1 MNRFIRY
8 WNQNRKNIL
17 ITLLIV
23 IFIFIIIKVINNL
36 LKEDNKN
43 ISYTN
48 TMQIEDTSIPKESV
62 ITGQEVPEEITNNN
76 LDIIKSFV
84 EFCNTKQ
91 YERAYNL
98 LSDEC
103 KKEKYHTINEFTEIY
118 CKKIFE
124 SEKTYNLELW
134 FTNEGDYTYR
144 VTYINNNILQTGNI
158 DSSKNFEDYIT
169 VTIENKLNISSFIKK
184 KTINSKSE
192 NEQFS
197 ISITNEYVYKDYT
210 EYEITIKNNSDNTIL
225 ISNGNSDDISITDKN
240 DVKYK
245 SALNEN
251 PIKDFEINPNAE
263 KTIRVK
269 FYKIYGTDR
278 KIEFMK
284 FNNII
289 LDAEKYSTN
298 PNDELNKTEMVI
310 NL

>member
-48 TMQIEDTSIPKESV
+48 TIQIEDTSIPKESV

-103 KKEKYHTINEFTEIY
+103 KKEKYNTINEFTEIY

-197 ISITNEYVYKDYT
+197 ISISNEYVYKDYT

>member
-48 TMQIEDTSIPKESV
+48 TIQIEDTSIPKESV

-103 KKEKYHTINEFTEIY
+103 KKEKYNTINEFTEIY

-197 ISITNEYVYKDYT
+197 ISISNEYVYKDYT

-278 KIEFMK
+278 KIEFMN

-289 LDAEKYSTN
+289 LDDEKYSTN